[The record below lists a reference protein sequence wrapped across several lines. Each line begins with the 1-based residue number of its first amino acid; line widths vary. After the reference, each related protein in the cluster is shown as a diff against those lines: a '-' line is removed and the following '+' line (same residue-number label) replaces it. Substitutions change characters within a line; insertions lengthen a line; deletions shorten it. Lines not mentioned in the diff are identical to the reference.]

1 MSSAGEANQI
11 DQQKLEAFLGKVVT
25 DFGAALSSSLVYVGQ
40 RLGLYKALA
49 EGGAAT
55 PAELAARTG
64 THERYVREWLVN
76 QASGGYVEYDAG
88 PGRFRLSPEQAAALA
103 DEESPAFVGGGFYL
117 VKALAGAAPR
127 IAEAFRDGG
136 GILWG
141 DHDPDLFVGVERFFR
156 PGYRTHLVN
165 DWIPALSGVN
175 ERLKAGGTVADVGC
189 GHGASTIIMAQAYP
203 ESRFHGFDN
212 HAPSV
217 EHARR
222 AAEEAGVAERVTFE
236 VASASD
242 FPGGPY
248 DLVCFFDCLH
258 DMGDPA
264 GAARRACEAL
274 AESGSALIVEP
285 MAGNSVEENINI
297 IGRTFSAAS
306 TLCCTSNSLALGGP
320 ALGAVATDDALRE
333 VVEGAGFREFRRA
346 TQTPFNRVFEARR

>member
-25 DFGAALSSSLVYVGQ
+25 DFGAALSSSLVYIGQ
-40 RLGLYKALA
+40 KLGLYKALA
-49 EGGAAT
+49 EGGPST
-55 PAELAARTG
+55 SAELAARTG
-64 THERYVREWLVN
+64 TQERYVREWLVN
-76 QASGGYVEYDAG
+76 QASGGYVEYDPAG
-88 PGRFRLSPEQAAALA
+88 GKFSLSPEQAAALA

-117 VKALAGAAPR
+117 VKAMSNAVPR
-127 IAEAFRDGG
+127 IADAFRNGG

-156 PGYRTHLVN
+156 PGYRMHLVN
-165 DWIPALSGVN
+165 DWIPALTGID
-175 ERLKAGGTVADVGC
+175 ERLKASGKVADVGC

-203 ESRFHGFDN
+203 NSRFHGFDN
-212 HAPSV
+212 HAPSI

-222 AAEEAGVAERVTFE
+222 AAEEAGVADRATFE
-236 VASASD
+236 VASAD
-242 FPGGPY
+242 AIPGGPY

-258 DMGDPA
+258 DMGDPF
-264 GAARRACEAL
+264 GAARRAHEVL
-274 AESGSALIVEP
+274 AEGGSALIVEP
-285 MAGNSVEENINI
+285 MAGNRVEENINI

-333 VVEGAGFREFRRA
+333 VVTGAGFKEFRRA
-346 TQTPFNRVFEARR
+346 TETPFNRVFEARG